1 MFRCSRQ
8 EYSEV
13 LEDLCRHLS
22 LNGRVESTQISYS
35 RAVRDMM
42 EDVGKVPLA
51 CSEQEVIRHL
61 ASCRDS
67 HNLSSS
73 ALNSRIS
80 GIKYLY
86 REVYRRLDIIVDLP
100 NPRRARLQGDILTVE
115 EVKRLFDGTR
125 SIKHLAV
132 LHLLYDT
139 GLRAHEVAALRVCD
153 FDGKRGVLTVRHGKG
168 DKARVVPYGQQTRET
183 LNEYFR
189 QERPLDALF
198 VGSTTGEAFT
208 VRGVQYVV
216 NQALKRCG
224 LRKRVHPHTL
234 RHTFAVHYL
243 NNGGS
248 LMRLQ
253 QLLGH
258 AHLSTTLV
266 YLKYASVPLREVET
280 PLDFLTGK
288 RRT

>member
-35 RAVRDMM
+35 RAVRDLM

-132 LHLLYDT
+132 LGGDAEPGIDPGVGAERLNHRQHLD
-139 GLRAHEVAALRVCD
+139 C
-153 FDGKRGVLTVRHGKG
+153 
-168 DKARVVPYGQQTRET
+168 
-183 LNEYFR
+183 FR
-189 QERPLDALF
+189 PGPED
-198 VGSTTGEAFT
+198 
-208 VRGVQYVV
+208 
-216 NQALKRCG
+216 NQNL
-224 LRKRVHPHTL
+224 L
-234 RHTFAVHYL
+234 RHCARAPGRTTVD
-243 NNGGS
+243 GS
-248 LMRLQ
+248 RPAQ
-253 QLLGH
+253 G
-258 AHLSTTLV
+258 
-266 YLKYASVPLREVET
+266 
-280 PLDFLTGK
+280 
-288 RRT
+288 